1 MLAGSRDIP
10 LMRSGFWQVRTW
22 QLSWASSLF
31 LTGLEAC
38 LHAGWLFPPNLVNS
52 QVWHFTSCSGSQTFF
67 FFLTYKLQFQI
78 SDNLRLSQGF
88 RKFSNLNNYQ
98 FHPPSQSSV
107 SNKNKIQ
114 YVPKF
119 LNCHNFGQNIYAKNN
134 NCRRGRQP
142 IPTLKK
148 KKVHAYFYCYTWVCV
163 FRGKRGRVLIPAVTG
178 NQSFWPLSLAEGPT
192 GELDARLQRRYC
204 FGRCQQRLI
213 RHFVSS
219 PGDQK
224 CLFFYRPAKP
234 KNN

>member
-148 KKVHAYFYCYTWVCV
+148 KKGPCV
-163 FRGKRGRVLIPAVTG
+163 FLLLYMSVCFQRETWTCFNSSCDRKPELLATFISWGTNRWTGRAPAAALLLW
-178 NQSFWPLSLAEGPT
+178 QMSAAF
-192 GELDARLQRRYC
+192 D
-204 FGRCQQRLI
+204 
-213 RHFVSS
+213 
-219 PGDQK
+219 
-224 CLFFYRPAKP
+224 
-234 KNN
+234 